1 MDPKELNSIQSIFNK
16 TGIKLNTNP
25 KILMNT
31 TKNKD
36 LYFGMNK
43 TQQLKD
49 IIKEQNFNNSLYN
62 RTFMTIS
69 VKNNFYENPF
79 HSFNILQKNDKIAHD
94 IIKKNFFRQEGV
106 FKQAMNQIKLNKVF
120 YKKKCLSWKY
130 QQ

>member
-1 MDPKELNSIQSIFNK
+1 
-16 TGIKLNTNP
+16 
-25 KILMNT
+25 MNT

-120 YKKKCLSWKY
+120 YKKKCLS
-130 QQ
+130 